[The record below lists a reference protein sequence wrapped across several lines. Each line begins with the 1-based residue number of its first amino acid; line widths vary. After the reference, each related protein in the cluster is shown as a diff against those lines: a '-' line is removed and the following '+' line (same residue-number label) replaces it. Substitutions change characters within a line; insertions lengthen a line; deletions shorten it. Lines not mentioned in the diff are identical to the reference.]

1 MAVISRRTRPLL
13 TAALSLVAAASLLSS
28 GKALAAAPASQ
39 AATPASQATRGASP
53 FTPEDLVQLAR
64 VADPRVSPDGRFV
77 VFSVRET
84 DMAANRGR
92 TDLWLVETGAAAP
105 VARRLTQQPGS
116 DSSARWAPDGSG
128 GYFLASRSGSSQVWF
143 LTLAGGEAQAVTELP
158 LDVGSFEIS
167 PRGDRIAV
175 SLEVFPD
182 CADLKCSSDRLAAER
197 SKKSSGQ
204 SYDQLFVRHW
214 DTWKDGTLSMLFTA
228 PLGADRRAGAP
239 VNVSAAVRGNVPSKP
254 FGGDEDYAFSPDGMR
269 LVFSARLADRG
280 EAWSTNFD
288 LYEVVADGSDAARN
302 LTANNPAWDAQPV
315 FLANGDLAWLA
326 MTRPGFEADRFQIML
341 RSAIDGRVRALSV
354 DWDRSVATLGTTFD
368 GKRLLATSDD
378 LGQVGLFEIDPVSGR
393 RTTRLSRGQVAAFN
407 ATREGIVVEWAAL
420 DSPPDLYLLEARPRD
435 ATQPLRRLTAVNA
448 TRLQGRRLSAFEQFS
463 FTGWND
469 EIVYGHVMK
478 PHGYTPGQK
487 YPIAFIVHGGPQV
500 SFANQWS
507 WRWNAQMYAGA
518 GYGVVFIDFHGS
530 PGYGQAFTDSISQ
543 DWGGKPL
550 VDLQK
555 GLEAAVNQYNWL
567 DGDRA
572 CSLGASYGG
581 FMQNWI
587 AGNWPDRFRCIVNHA
602 GIFDQRSMY
611 YGTEELWFTEWEN
624 GGPYYAA
631 PRIHEKFNPADYV
644 TRWRTPMLV
653 THGALD
659 YRVPYI
665 QGLATFT
672 ALQRQGVKSRLLFFP
687 DENHWILKPAN
698 SVQWHTAVLDWL
710 REHLQAPGH
719 PKAG

>member
-1 MAVISRRTRPLL
+1 MKSLKRDGKTIQWLKENVQFEQSGSNVYCDEAEYDPQTQDLL
-13 TAALSLVAAASLLSS
+13 
-28 GKALAAAPASQ
+28 G
-39 AATPASQATRGASP
+39 RGNIRI
-53 FTPEDLVQLAR
+53 TN
-64 VADPRVSPDGRFV
+64 PDGAIV
-77 VFSVRET
+77 TGKTLEYNNATHTAKVIGNVKLIDGTMELSTPWIEYNTQTKVGWYGAGGNIIDKET
-84 DMAANRGR
+84 
-92 TDLWLVETGAAAP
+92 TL
-105 VARRLTQQPGS
+105 
-116 DSSARWAPDGSG
+116 SA
-128 GYFLASRSGSSQVWF
+128 RSGSYNPNKKTLFFKNNVV
-143 LTLAGGEAQAVTELP
+143 LTTPEYTVKTDTLQYRTDTKRAQFFAQTQLDYQTKIVVFQSGFYLTDEQKGE
-158 LDVGSFEIS
+158 F
-167 PRGDRIAV
+167 
-175 SLEVFPD
+175 
-182 CADLKCSSDRLAAER
+182 
-197 SKKSSGQ
+197 
-204 SYDQLFVRHW
+204 Y
-214 DTWKDGTLSMLFTA
+214 
-228 PLGADRRAGAP
+228 
-239 VNVSAAVRGNVPSKP
+239 
-254 FGGDEDYAFSPDGMR
+254 
-269 LVFSARLADRG
+269 
-280 EAWSTNFD
+280 
-288 LYEVVADGSDAARN
+288 
-302 LTANNPAWDAQPV
+302 
-315 FLANGDLAWLA
+315 
-326 MTRPGFEADRFQIML
+326 
-341 RSAIDGRVRALSV
+341 
-354 DWDRSVATLGTTFD
+354 
-368 GKRLLATSDD
+368 
-378 LGQVGLFEIDPVSGR
+378 GQVALFEIDPATLQ
-393 RTTRLSRGQVAAFN
+393 RTTRLNRGQVAAFS
-407 ATREGIVVEWAAL
+407 ATRDGVVVEWAAL

-448 TRLQGRRLSAFEQFS
+448 NRLEGRRFSEFEQFS
-463 FTGWND
+463 FKGWN
-469 EIVYGHVMK
+469 EATVYGHVMK
-478 PHGYTPGQK
+478 PHGYTKGQK

-507 WRWNAQMYAGA
+507 WRWNAQVYAGA

-555 GLEAAVNQYNWL
+555 GFDAALAKYDWL

-698 SVQWHTAVLDWL
+698 SIQWHGAVLDWL
-710 REHLQAPGH
+710 NEHLKAPDS
-719 PKAG
+719 PKADSPAASSVK